1 MEIRINDT
9 FLFHSSNGMDYKI
22 RIVSIN
28 NYREPSY
35 KYGCDI
41 WDGDGNYAGDVLFF
55 GDDFF
60 ETNKD
65 KIEKAEE

>member
-9 FLFHSSNGMDYKI
+9 FLFHSSNGMNYKI
-22 RIVSIN
+22 RIVNIN
-28 NYREPSY
+28 SYREPSERY
-35 KYGCDI
+35 ACDV
-41 WDGDGNYAGDVLFF
+41 WDGNGNYAGDVMFF

-65 KIEKAEE
+65 KIEKVEE

>member
-1 MEIRINDT
+1 MEIRMNDT
-9 FLFHSSNGMDYKI
+9 FLFHSLNGMDYKI

-28 NYREPSY
+28 NYREPLY

-41 WDGDGNYAGDVLFF
+41 LDENGNYVGSGLFF